1 MIHTIL
7 VGLALGVVAQTP
19 KPEPGMLFAAGG
31 GSTPPELAK
40 RFIEACGGPEA
51 KILVLP
57 QASQDPGAQERNG
70 SKAFLEEQGAK
81 NVDVFKFT
89 QPTKEQLDQLAKD
102 LLGVKGIWMPGGQQ
116 GRIIERFSKP
126 WLDANVKPLLGK
138 GVHFYGTSA
147 GAMVMSDPMIYG
159 PGPEPDTSRTGPG
172 MGLTK
177 WVIDTHFKQRNRE
190 PRLRYALKQTGAK
203 YGLGINEREWVVI
216 KGDEIVERHG
226 AALEI
231 TPGKP

>member
-1 MIHTIL
+1 MIQSLIAGL
-7 VGLALGVVAQTP
+7 VLFQTGA
-19 KPEPGMLFAAGG
+19 KIEPGMLFAAGG

-57 QASQDPGAQERNG
+57 QASADPGAQERNG
-70 SKAFLEEQGAK
+70 SKTFLEGHGAK

-89 QPTKEQLDQLAKD
+89 APTKEQLEQLAKD
-102 LLGVKGIWMPGGQQ
+102 LAAVKGIWMPGGQQ
-116 GRIIERFSKP
+116 GRIIERFTKP
-126 WLDANVKPLLGK
+126 WLDANVKPLLAK

-147 GAMVMSDPMIYG
+147 GSMAMSDPMIYG

-172 MGLTK
+172 LGLTK
-177 WVIDTHFKQRNRE
+177 WVIDTHFRQRNRE

-203 YGLGINEREWVVI
+203 YGLGIEVREWVVI
-216 KGDEIVERHG
+216 KNDEIIERHG
-226 AALEI
+226 KALEI
-231 TPGKP
+231 TPEKP